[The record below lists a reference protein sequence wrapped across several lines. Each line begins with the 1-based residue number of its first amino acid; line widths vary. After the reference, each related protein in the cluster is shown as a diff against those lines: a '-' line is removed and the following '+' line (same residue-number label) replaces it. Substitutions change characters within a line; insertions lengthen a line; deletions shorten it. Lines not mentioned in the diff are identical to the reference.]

1 MARPATIAAG
11 RSRLALGADLR
22 LIETT
27 GEQLWLEGRAR
38 LRPGQFV
45 ELSGVWPGL
54 DPTAPRRAWVV
65 TWRVTRLTRE
75 GPYYRGCCRLDA

>member
-22 LIETT
+22 LIEATA
-27 GEQLWLEGRAR
+27 GQLWLEGSAR
-38 LRPGQFV
+38 LRPGQSV
-45 ELSGVWPGL
+45 ELSGAWPGL
-54 DPTAPRRAWVV
+54 DLSSPRRAWVV

-75 GPYYRGCCRLDA
+75 GPYYRGCCRLEG